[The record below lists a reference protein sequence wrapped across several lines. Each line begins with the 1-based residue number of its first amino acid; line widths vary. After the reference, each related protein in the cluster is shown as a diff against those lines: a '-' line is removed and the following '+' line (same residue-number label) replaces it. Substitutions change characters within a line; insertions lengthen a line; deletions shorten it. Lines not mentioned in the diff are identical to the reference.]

1 MDITGKKNLQKGEKA
16 IYYPELHWIFLVKP
30 GLCLVI
36 AVALLITREII
47 ASYVGSFGFDI
58 GNTLYQIAF
67 IIIFILALLYM
78 IRKVVEFY
86 LVQYSITNKRL
97 ILKKGILTSTLVD
110 MPIEKVESIICVQSL
125 LGAIFNYGTILVSG
139 VGGRLP
145 RYSTVRRPYKVRK
158 VINDIIDKNRKITVT
173 REDLPKPVLVK
184 TGKDGKQVKVV
195 QEIQYGTF
203 VTSYPLGERRVQAK

>member
-16 IYYPELHWIFLVKP
+16 IYYPELHWMFLVKP
-30 GLCLVI
+30 GLCLVAAI
-36 AVALLITREII
+36 ALLITREII

-58 GNTLYQIAF
+58 GNTLYKIAF

-184 TGKDGKQVKVV
+184 TGKDGKQEKVV

-203 VTSYPLGERRVQAK
+203 VTSYPLGERSVEAK